1 MRAEGFGLRVVAT
14 DGLARRARIDTPHGP
29 IETPT
34 FMPVATFGA
43 VRGIGNAE
51 LAAADY
57 GPAPFGWEQKARE
70 FLTSQYADK
79 GVFQVKLREPQ
90 QAWYGARGGIGR
102 MRDVRYGWAVGF
114 RAFRL
119 GFAALDS
126 EVARG
131 EVFFR
136 DDAIDAIADQN
147 GLVFVGR

>member
-1 MRAEGFGLRVVAT
+1 MPPMLPKTIPARAL
-14 DGLARRARIDTPHGP
+14 LAAGALLAACSGVDTTLPP
-29 IETPT
+29 PT
-34 FMPVATFGA
+34 A
-43 VRGIGNAE
+43 AE
-51 LAAADY
+51 LADADY
-57 GPAPFGWEQKARE
+57 GPSPYDWEQKARE
-70 FLTSQYADK
+70 FLTSHYADQ
-79 GVFQVKLREPQ
+79 GVFQVKLREPRT
-90 QAWYGARGGIGR
+90 AWYGARGGIGR
-102 MRDVRYGWAVGF
+102 MRDIRYGWAVGF